1 VTAVEIGEFLGISG
15 NDDFVLKFRRP

>member
-15 NDDFVLKFRRP
+15 NDEFVLKFRRP